1 MALIEDSI
9 LGISF
14 DMSGSFESNPT
25 TVKDDVDKYKKSNK
39 GKDLNREWTYQEVWD
54 EVLYSGN
61 VLPKMLTSE
70 HRVVI
75 VDADDV
81 AYRIAAA
88 CDKRSVV
95 ATVRGKKVE
104 FDNKTDLKNY
114 CESLGLCFQE
124 WNDVAYENKV
134 VSEHISFC
142 LNTVKNTIKNMYRD
156 INATHVIFFLGGSD
170 NFRLKLPLPIKYKS
184 NRKSS
189 RKPTHLK
196 AIREYLNKYYHTYV
210 IKDVE
215 ADDCC
220 VGITQHI
227 INNTDAYAISYQ
239 RDKDFLQALTK
250 NRYYHS
256 VTGEIIELSGGLG
269 KLYLEGNNV
278 KGQGLSWLLLQTMLG
293 DATDGYSPKQF
304 FNVRYADKS
313 YYKQFKDYDNEKD
326 LLLAWVEQWKSLL
339 PDVVEYTTWEGV
351 EVKCDW
357 LYLANLFFK
366 PPYMMMHPEDTTTFS
381 DILERYGVE
390 YD

>member
-1 MALIEDSI
+1 MSFKTDMFIMTGRGTPEDS
-9 LGISF
+9 
-14 DMSGSFESNPT
+14 
-25 TVKDDVDKYKKSNK
+25 VDKYKRDDR
-39 GKDLNREWTYQEVWD
+39 GKDLDKEWTYQEVWD
-54 EVLYSGN
+54 ELFSSGN
-61 VLPKMLTSE
+61 VLPQPLSKA
-70 HRVVI
+70 HRVVV

-95 ATVRGKKVE
+95 ATVRGEKLE
-104 FDNKTDLKNY
+104 FDNKTKLKKF
-114 CESLGLCFQE
+114 CE
-124 WNDVAYENKV
+124 DVYFDFDTLEYENKV
-134 VSEHISFC
+134 VSEDISFC
-142 LNTVKNTIKNMYRD
+142 LNTVKHTIKNMYRD

-196 AIREYLNKYYHTYV
+196 AIREYLNKYYQTYI

-256 VTGEIIELSGGLG
+256 VTGEITELSGGLG

-313 YYKQFKDYDNEKD
+313 YYRQFKDYDNEKD

-339 PDVVEYTTWEGV
+339 PEVIEYTTWEGV
-351 EVKCDW
+351 DVKCDW
-357 LYLANLFFK
+357 LELANLFFK
-366 PPYMMMHPEDTTTFS
+366 PPYMLMHPNDTTTFK
-381 DILERYGVE
+381 DILGRYGVDHE
-390 YD
+390 